1 MTVPLGAQFR
11 VSHSRAHKCACSATL
26 KRPSPIP
33 PLHAPPPALPCPALP
48 AFAAHAVSFFERAGA
63 AHFNSLVVV
72 DADGQLVGHYRKSHI
87 PDGPGCEWGW
97 EGAVGL

>member
-1 MTVPLGAQFR
+1 MRLLCDA
-11 VSHSRAHKCACSATL
+11 K
-26 KRPSPIP
+26 P
-33 PLHAPPPALPCPALP
+33 PLPNTAPPCCAACPALP
-48 AFAAHAVSFFERAGA
+48 AFAAHAVSFFERSGA

-97 EGAVGL
+97 EGAVGLGGSSGAGRE